1 MKNLVILTILFA
13 CSCFVLSVL
22 LYAINRSKYYEI
34 ISLFQKKYTLPAPY
48 LYSSMIG
55 FFGAATMSYFFIR
68 LKRNKSIFFL
78 DKKSEA
84 YQFVDESNVELMRW
98 MIPFFYIFVLSVGC
112 FVFLIFLGGV
122 LTLIDKFTV

>member
-78 DKKSEA
+78 DKNSEA
-84 YQFVDESNVELMRW
+84 YHFVDESNVELMRW
-98 MIPFFYIFVLSVGC
+98 MIPFFYIFVLSIGC

>member
-1 MKNLVILTILFA
+1 
-13 CSCFVLSVL
+13 
-22 LYAINRSKYYEI
+22 
-34 ISLFQKKYTLPAPY
+34 
-48 LYSSMIG
+48 MIG

>member
-1 MKNLVILTILFA
+1 M
-13 CSCFVLSVL
+13 
-22 LYAINRSKYYEI
+22 YAINRSKYYEI

-78 DKKSEA
+78 DKNSEA
-84 YQFVDESNVELMRW
+84 YHFVDESNVELMRW
-98 MIPFFYIFVLSVGC
+98 MIPFFYIFVLSIGC

>member
-84 YQFVDESNVELMRW
+84 YHFVDESNVELMRW